1 MHHFGCG
8 GERSPANRGLIID
21 GRRIRISLIEE
32 REDPGRVNR
41 LNLAGFLTHDL
52 PIKRGE
58 TGEIR

>member
-21 GRRIRISLIEE
+21 GKRIRISITDDPE
-32 REDPGRVNR
+32 RVHR

-52 PIKRGE
+52 PTKQKAKDNR
-58 TGEIR
+58 